1 MNNAKGTLRRL
12 LRTIVEFYPVMAPLT
27 LLCILFSAIV
37 NAIPSIFMQNIIA
50 IIEGSWQAGD
60 WAAVS
65 GRIDQRGVDQYC
77 LPAQEAEGAECH
89 GRDPQCA
96 GRRLLHG
103 GCRLTGTA
111 E

>member
-50 IIEGSWQAGD
+50 II
-60 WAAVS
+60 
-65 GRIDQRGVDQYC
+65 
-77 LPAQEAEGAECH
+77 
-89 GRDPQCA
+89 
-96 GRRLLHG
+96 
-103 GCRLTGTA
+103 
-111 E
+111 